1 MRIVL
6 DTNVLLQSLRR
17 ESPFRPIFDAIRLGR
32 VELVVSTAILLE
44 YEEILSQK
52 TSPQVAE
59 NVLRLLL
66 GPAQARQQ
74 NIYFFFELV
83 RADPDDNK
91 FVDAYLAGAA
101 DYLISND
108 RHFDGLRAAGF
119 PAVRV
124 VSAEAFL
131 EILNETA
138 SY

>member
-17 ESPFRPIFDAIRLGR
+17 ESPFHPILDAIRFQR
-32 VELVVSTAILLE
+32 IELVISTAILLE
-44 YEEILSQK
+44 YEEILSRK

-74 NIYFFFELV
+74 NIYFTFELIK
-83 RADPDDNK
+83 ADPDDNK
-91 FVDAYLAGAA
+91 FVDCYLAGNA
-101 DYLISND
+101 DYLISDD
-108 RHFDGLRAAGF
+108 RHFGELRAAGF

-124 VSAEAFL
+124 VSAVAFL
-131 EILNETA
+131 ELLA
-138 SY
+138 S